1 MRRRQRASGKISKE
15 TFYHEKEARM
25 TEKNRYEEIIEAI
38 FRAHYVKGEEQFDFD
53 REEIERQAKALNI
66 MLPKNLGDLIYT
78 FRHRNQLPESIG
90 RTAGK
95 GKEWVIRQA
104 GRSRY
109 RFALV
114 SAAPIAP
121 RLHASVTKIPDA
133 TPGLIAM
140 YAFSDEQAL
149 LAKVRYNR
157 LLDIFCRVAAYSLQ
171 SHLRTTVPNLGQVET
186 DEIYVGIHR
195 SGAHYVFPVQAKGG
209 KDKLSFLQ
217 IEQDLALCR
226 HKFPRLICRPIGAQF
241 LAHDIIVL
249 FEFREIEGMP
259 KIVSEEHYRLVPP
272 EQVTPDDLK
281 TYAALVG
288 ND

>member
-1 MRRRQRASGKISKE
+1 
-15 TFYHEKEARM
+15 M
-25 TEKNRYEEIIEAI
+25 TKKNRYEKIIEAI
-38 FRAHYVKGEEQFDFD
+38 FRAHYSKGANQFDFA
-53 REEIERQAKALNI
+53 REEIERRAEMLRI
-66 MLPKNLGDLIYT
+66 ELPKNLGDLIYS
-78 FRHRNQLPESIG
+78 FRYRNQLPERIR
-90 RTAGK
+90 RTAAK
-95 GKEWVIRQA
+95 GQEWVIRPA
-104 GRSRY
+104 GRGRY

-114 SAAPIAP
+114 NTAPITP
-121 RLHASVTKIPDA
+121 RLHAPETKIPDA
-133 TPGLIAM
+133 TPGMIAK
-140 YAFSDEQAL
+140 YALSDEQAL

-171 SHLRTTVPNLGQVET
+171 SHLRTTVPNMGQVET

-195 SGAHYVFPVQAKGG
+195 CGAHYVFPVQAKGG

-217 IEQDLALCR
+217 IEQDVALCR

-241 LAHDIIVL
+241 LADDIIVL
-249 FEFREIEGMP
+249 FEFREIEGVLR
-259 KIVSEEHYRLVPP
+259 IVSEEHYRLVPP